1 MLRGRFDVTKKGK
14 RITLPDIFLSQIRD
28 TWGEQGVLLLL
39 CPIDNGAYEA
49 ILYTT
54 MPKRI
59 KSSCM
64 IRQIDARGRIV
75 LPKPLINLLQEE
87 GSATVR
93 LVGLLVRFEIWIP
106 WRLDEAERKYEEE
119 FPGEMAKFDA
129 INAELCNEAK

>member
-1 MLRGRFDVTKKGK
+1 MLRGRFEVISDGK
-14 RITLPDIFLSQIRD
+14 RITLPDIFRSQISD

-39 CPIDNGAYEA
+39 CPIDNGAYEG

-64 IRQIDARGRIV
+64 IRRIDARGRIV

-87 GSATVR
+87 GSWTVK
-93 LVGLLVRFEIWIP
+93 LVGLLDRFEIWIP
-106 WRLDEAERKYEEE
+106 WRLDEVERKFEEE

>member
-1 MLRGRFDVTKKGK
+1 MLRGKFEVISDGK
-14 RITLPDIFLSQIRD
+14 RITLPDIFRSQIRD
-28 TWGEQGVLLLL
+28 TWGEHGVFLLL
-39 CPIDNGAYEA
+39 CPIDNVAYEA
-49 ILYTT
+49 IPYST

-87 GSATVR
+87 GSWTVK
-93 LVGLLVRFEIWIP
+93 LVGLLDRFAIWIP

-119 FPGEMAKFDA
+119 FPEEIALFDA
-129 INAELCNEAK
+129 VIAELNNEAK